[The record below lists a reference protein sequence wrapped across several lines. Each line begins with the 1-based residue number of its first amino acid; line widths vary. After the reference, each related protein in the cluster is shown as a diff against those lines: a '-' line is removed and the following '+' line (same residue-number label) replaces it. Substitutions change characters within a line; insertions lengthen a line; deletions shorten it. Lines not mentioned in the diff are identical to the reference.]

1 MNAAIDL
8 ANIPAPEDGLV
19 DVYLSVGSNISPER
33 YMGLVIGELRRLF
46 TVAGVSSVWKTQAVG
61 FFGGDFLNAV
71 VKIRTRL
78 SPVGLKFKVL
88 RPLEAQLGRIRTE
101 ERFTSRTIDIDIM
114 VYNDILVDDELF
126 QQPHL
131 AVPMAELYPDF
142 PHPETHTPL
151 SVIAKVFSSSHRIE
165 KADLALS

>member
-1 MNAAIDL
+1 MNAVIDL
-8 ANIPAPEDGLV
+8 SKIPAPSEGKV
-19 DVYLSVGSNISPER
+19 DVYLSIGSNISPER
-33 YMGLVIGELRRLF
+33 YMGLVVGELQRMF
-46 TVAGVSSVWKTQAVG
+46 TIVGVSSVWKTQAVG

-71 VKIRTRL
+71 IKIQTRL

-101 ERFTSRTIDIDIM
+101 ERFTSRTIDIDI
-114 VYNDILVDDELF
+114 VLYDDILVDDELF

-131 AVPMAELYPDF
+131 AVPLAELYPDY
-142 PHPETHTPL
+142 PHPETNTPL

-165 KADLALS
+165 KADLVLG